1 MDIFDFEELMSDILD
16 ISDEQ
21 REDDDYLEGKFYERY
36 GMDLE
41 TGYALARD
49 LITRTPVV
57 ESPLSSKKYHAFVDK
72 EQRFTLMKV
81 EA

>member
-1 MDIFDFEELMSDILD
+1 MDIFEFEELMADILE

-41 TGYALARD
+41 TGYTLARD
-49 LITRTPVV
+49 LITRTP
-57 ESPLSSKKYHAFVDK
+57 
-72 EQRFTLMKV
+72 
-81 EA
+81 